1 MTLKNLTFKKKKELK
16 ALSSCKRGCG
26 KWQRSPAHV
35 VALPSD
41 VLGRVNRLCLPPQ
54 RSKGVRLLS
63 LRGPC
68 KNTASGRLI
77 QLSVF
82 VQVVM
87 RPEPKQTLKVVARAQ
102 QQREEREPD

>member
-1 MTLKNLTFKKKKELK
+1 MAVE
-16 ALSSCKRGCG
+16 
-26 KWQRSPAHV
+26 KWQRSPVHV

-41 VLGRVNRLCLPPQ
+41 VLSRVKRLCLPLQ

-63 LRGPC
+63 LRGHC

-82 VQVVM
+82 VQSQNST
-87 RPEPKQTLKVVARAQ
+87 EGCGAAL